1 MMMSCFSSIAS
12 GMCWDSSKLN
22 SWLKYACVVRIN
34 KYHKMNN
41 QIVLNFKAVGCFQT
55 TEKSKLNKLLSGKSV
70 QFIFTC
76 WPLFRL
82 LFFPPHNIIVQSH
95 KKGTQTS
102 REDWRATILW
112 KDPGIFI
119 ILLCE
124 LKSQLIRRI
133 IYLELPFKRTFIRCS
148 ITWKRNK
155 PARTE
160 QHYNLFIWMATSIC
174 NYSRS

>member
-1 MMMSCFSSIAS
+1 MICHSHIIIFYIMRMMMMMSCFSSIAS

-95 KKGTQTS
+95 KKRDTNFTRRLTS
-102 REDWRATILW
+102 HYFVKRPGYFYYSFVRAEVTIDK
-112 KDPGIFI
+112 KDH
-119 ILLCE
+119 
-124 LKSQLIRRI
+124 
-133 IYLELPFKRTFIRCS
+133 LP
-148 ITWKRNK
+148 W
-155 PARTE
+155 AA
-160 QHYNLFIWMATSIC
+160 L
-174 NYSRS
+174 